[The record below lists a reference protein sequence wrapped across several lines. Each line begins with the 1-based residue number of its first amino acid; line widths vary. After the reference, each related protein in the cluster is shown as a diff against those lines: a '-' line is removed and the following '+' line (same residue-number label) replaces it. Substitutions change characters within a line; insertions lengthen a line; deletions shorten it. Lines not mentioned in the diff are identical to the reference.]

1 MRWIVDGM
9 NVIGS
14 RPDGWWRDRTGAMK
28 RLVEQL
34 DAFAEQSGEPVTVVL
49 DGRPRDVGTPRH
61 VEVEFAPQGGRN
73 AADAVIGARVEAD
86 PAPADLMVV
95 TSDRELA
102 DRVTAAGARVQ
113 PAKAFRERLNGH

>member
-1 MRWIVDGM
+1 
-9 NVIGS
+9 
-14 RPDGWWRDRTGAMK
+14 
-28 RLVEQL
+28 
-34 DAFAEQSGEPVTVVL
+34 VVL
-49 DGRPRDVGTPRH
+49 DGRQRDVGTPRH